1 MNDLTFIRANGGL
14 GRQLIGT
21 DHISLLFINGM
32 VTTGATNLDCTS
44 LDDAVAQGLLQAD
57 AMLWYHVSEFFRLAP
72 GARLITKSLTVATT
86 TYAEVKALQTN
97 KGGIIKQV
105 GIWDGTIKPTIASI
119 QALNQVCKDL
129 ADLNMPL
136 FTLLS
141 PKLVVADYATLL
153 DAATCTSEF
162 VSMVIA
168 HDNSGYGALKTAN
181 NQCGI
186 IGAALGALASSQV
199 HTSLA
204 WVEKQNMVTGFYRD
218 TTTNTYHPTR
228 ELDNLGF
235 LGGNLY
241 SDFTPAQI
249 DAIDAKGY
257 LFLRKHVDIA
267 GSYFNHSRTCAGLTS
282 DYLYIENTRTMN
294 KACRVVYKD
303 LAPKLSSPAYIDR
316 TTGFIDEGSI
326 ASLEAVAETG
336 LSQMERDGELSP
348 KGYGVQINPAQNILS
363 TSKLAI
369 KVRAI
374 PVGVL
379 RQMEVNIGFTLKL
392 S

>member
-1 MNDLTFIRANGGL
+1 MNDLKFIRANGGL
-14 GRQLIGT
+14 NRQLAGT
-21 DHISLLFINGM
+21 DHISLLLMNGI
-32 VTTGATNLDCTS
+32 VTTGTAELDCTS
-44 LDDAVAQGLLQAD
+44 LDEAIAQGLLETD
-57 AMLWYHVSEFFRLAP
+57 ALLWYHVSEFFRLAP
-72 GARLITKSLTVATT
+72 GARLITKTLAVAST
-86 TYAEVKALQTN
+86 TYAELKAVQTN
-97 KGGIIKQV
+97 SGGVIKQV
-105 GIWDGTIKPTIASI
+105 GIWDGTIKPTVASI

-129 ADLNMPL
+129 ADMNMPL
-136 FTLLS
+136 FALLS
-141 PKLVVADYATLL
+141 PKLLVADYATLL
-153 DAATCTSEF
+153 DCATCNSEF

-168 HDNSGYGALKTAN
+168 HDNSGYGALKTGS

-199 HTSLA
+199 HTSIA
-204 WVEKQNMVTGFYRD
+204 WVEKQNVVTGFYRD
-218 TTTNTYHPTR
+218 SATNTFHPTR

-241 SDFTPAQI
+241 GDFTPAQI
-249 DAIDAKGY
+249 DALDAKGY

-267 GSYFNHSRTCAGLTS
+267 GSYFNHSRTCAALTS

-303 LAPKLSSPAYIDR
+303 LAPKLSSPAYIDS

-336 LSQMERDGELSP
+336 LAQMERDGELSP
-348 KGYGVQINPAQNILS
+348 KGYAVQINPNQSILS
-363 TSKLAI
+363 IPKLKI
-369 KVRAI
+369 KIRAI

-379 RQMEVNIGFTLKL
+379 RELEVNIGYTLKI